1 MKKLYK
7 QLMKISALICLFLL
21 VGGNAWGEKSWSDYY
36 GLTLSNGLSNTE
48 WRYVIGNSSAGIRL
62 KAKTSVTYSQPS
74 SSSTKGVLFTNGNI
88 LYLMPMGSNCKAVLL
103 KFSKPANSSAISI
116 NISCSATGMNENYE
130 ISRDPSTSSNSGQV
144 VVFEVTP
151 GEEYTISSSGNFY
164 LNNVTYV
171 DANDIIEL
179 DETVSGNISKI
190 QTKKNYVKLNR
201 TLSSEYWNTFC
212 LPINIVKLSMQNQM
226 RCSASYQLDNYDNS
240 ENTIGFTQLT
250 SLEANTPC
258 LVKPSK
264 TLTNPIFASA
274 SAGQATQKNKNSI
287 TNYNNPSYT
296 SASTYN
302 EETLTAT
309 ESNGDL
315 SFVGVYEPTNLL
327 NFENAFYL
335 NTSSNLVYPTNSS
348 NSTIKGLRAYF
359 QLASGINVKD
369 LNFVFDDSESTGIKT
384 VERNIFNEGRVYS
397 IDGRYMGDSTDNL
410 SRGIY
415 IQNGRKFVVK

>member
-1 MKKLYK
+1 MKTSVLV
-7 QLMKISALICLFLL
+7 CLFLL
-21 VGGNAWGEKSWSDYY
+21 VGGNAWGEKSWSDFYDLTSY
-36 GLTLSNGLSNTE
+36 KGLDTQWL
-48 WRYVIGNSSAGIRL
+48 YAIGNSSAGIRL
-62 KAKTSVTYSQPS
+62 KAKTSVKYNRQAKP
-74 SSSTKGVLFTNGNI
+74 KGVQFTNGNK

-103 KFSKPANSSAISI
+103 KFSKPTTNSSAISI
-116 NISCSATGMNENYE
+116 NISCSETGMNEDYE
-130 ISRDPSTSSNSGQV
+130 ISRDPSTNSNLGQM

-151 GEEYTISSSGNFY
+151 GKEYTISSSSNFY

-171 DANDIIEL
+171 DADDIIEL

-190 QTKKNYVKLNR
+190 QTTKNYVKLNR

-212 LPINIVKLSMQNQM
+212 LPIKIFPNSMQNQM

-240 ENTIGFTQLT
+240 NNTIGFTQLT

-274 SAGQATQKNKNSI
+274 TAGQATQKDNGII
-287 TNYNNPSYT
+287 TNYTDPSYT

-309 ESNGDL
+309 EPNGDL

-369 LNFVFDDSESTGIKT
+369 LNFVFDDSETTGIKT

-415 IQNGRKFVVK
+415 IQNGRKFIVK

>member
-7 QLMKISALICLFLL
+7 KLMKTSALVCLFLL

-36 GLTLSNGLSNTE
+36 DLTLSQGLSNTE
-48 WRYVIGNSSAGIRL
+48 WRYVIGNSSAGIQL
-62 KAKTSVTYSQPS
+62 KAKTSVTYSRQTRPR
-74 SSSTKGVLFTNGNI
+74 GVQFTNGNE

-103 KFSKPANSSAISI
+103 KFSKPTTNSSAISI
-116 NISCSATGMNENYE
+116 NISCSETGMNEDYE
-130 ISRDPSTSSNSGQV
+130 ISRAASNSDNAGQV

-151 GEEYTISSSGNFY
+151 GKEYTISSSSNFY

-240 ENTIGFTQLT
+240 ENTIGFKQLT

-274 SAGQATQKNKNSI
+274 SAGKATQKTNVYI
-287 TNYNNPSYT
+287 TNSK
-296 SASTYN
+296 
-302 EETLTAT
+302 
-309 ESNGDL
+309 
-315 SFVGVYEPTNLL
+315 
-327 NFENAFYL
+327 
-335 NTSSNLVYPTNSS
+335 NT
-348 NSTIKGLRAYF
+348 
-359 QLASGINVKD
+359 D
-369 LNFVFDDSESTGIKT
+369 
-384 VERNIFNEGRVYS
+384 
-397 IDGRYMGDSTDNL
+397 
-410 SRGIY
+410 
-415 IQNGRKFVVK
+415 

>member
-7 QLMKISALICLFLL
+7 QLMKTSALICLLLL
-21 VGGNAWGEKSWSDYY
+21 VGGNAWGEKSWSDNN
-36 GLTLSNGLSNTE
+36 GLTLSNGLSNTQ
-48 WRYVIGNSSAGIRL
+48 WRFVIGKESAGIQL

-74 SSSTKGVLFTNGNI
+74 PSSTKGVLFTNGNI
-88 LYLMPMGSNCKAVLL
+88 LYLKPMGSSCKAVLL
-103 KFSKPANSSAISI
+103 KFSKPSNISSAISI
-116 NISCSATGMNENYE
+116 NISCSETGMNEDYE
-130 ISRDPSTSSNSGQV
+130 ISRDPGISSNSGQM

-151 GEEYTISSSGNFY
+151 SKEYTISSSSDFY

-212 LPINIVKLSMQNQM
+212 LPIKIFQNSMQNQM

-240 ENTIGFTQLT
+240 NNTIGFTQLT

-274 SAGQATQKNKNSI
+274 SAGQATQKANGNI
-287 TNYNNPSYT
+287 TNYWNPSYN

-315 SFVGVYEPTNLL
+315 SFVGVYEPTNLH
-327 NFENAFYL
+327 NIENAFYL

-369 LNFVFDDSESTGIKT
+369 LNFVFDDSETTGIKT
-384 VERNIFNEGRVYS
+384 IEHDIFGE
-397 IDGRYMGDSTDNL
+397 
-410 SRGIY
+410 
-415 IQNGRKFVVK
+415 NGLTL